1 MAPFEL
7 PSMPEPR
14 VSPQLMLGV
23 ASPLWGYFGAVA
35 AGGVAY
41 WWMTRWTQVANL
53 EAYFGRQALAAPV
66 AALEAM
72 AEPMVEMVEA
82 SEEMLETAVE
92 ALEGPLPDM
101 PVGGESA
108 PFSPFAARLTE
119 PQAGPEPAL
128 EAAPET
134 APEPLVAEVAPLD
147 AAEPTPEPA
156 VEAAPAIEASPES
169 ALEATPEPAPEMTA
183 DPLPAPKP
191 RVRKAPPSANGVD
204 A

>member
-1 MAPFEL
+1 MAPFDL
-7 PSMPEPR
+7 PSMSEPR

-41 WWMTRWTQVANL
+41 WWMTRWTQAANL
-53 EAYFGRQALAAPV
+53 EAYFGQQAMAAPM
-66 AALEAM
+66 AALEAV

-82 SEEMLETAVE
+82 AEEIAETALE
-92 ALEGPLPDM
+92 ALEEALPDM

-108 PFSPFAARLTE
+108 PLSAFAGVLAE
-119 PQAGPEPAL
+119 PEPGPDPAV
-128 EAAPET
+128 EAAPE
-134 APEPLVAEVAPLD
+134 APSESLMAEVSPPD

-156 VEAAPAIEASPES
+156 VEVAPATETPES
-169 ALEATPEPAPEMTA
+169 TLEAAPEPAPEMTA

-191 RVRKAPPSANGVD
+191 RARKTPPTTNDTEA
-204 A
+204 